1 MRALVLVLLLA
12 CSAPKNEGATP
23 TAPIADAGGE
33 TAASSADEDLATRI
47 RLVVTGESRNL
58 RACYEK
64 GLERD
69 PNLAGHVVLVLDVSE
84 KGRAT
89 KVLEGKREGLGDDE
103 IKCFARVLKAA
114 RFHDGAARSMRV
126 QVPLTFSPRAESP

>member
-1 MRALVLVLLLA
+1 MRAIALLLLVA
-12 CSAPKNEGATP
+12 CSGPKSEASAPS
-23 TAPIADAGGE
+23 APMVDAAADAGPTNADDE
-33 TAASSADEDLATRI
+33 LAARI

-69 PNLAGHVVLVLDVSE
+69 PTMQGHVVLVLDVSE
-84 KGRAT
+84 NGQAT
-89 KVLEGKREGLGDDE
+89 KVLEGKREGLGDEE

-126 QVPLTFSPRAESP
+126 QVPLTFSPRAE